1 MIDEVA
7 EESAVP
13 TRIVVGTD
21 GSVTAGRALRK
32 AIGLAKAVGAE
43 LIIISAYN
51 NRAPAGVASAGIAL
65 DAGFAGAAHTAAER
79 IVQQAFDTAR
89 AAGVADVTPL
99 VVAGEP
105 ANALVD
111 AAVDHN
117 ADLLVVGSK
126 GMHAAVRFLQGPVA
140 KKVSRRVVCD
150 LLIVE
155 TGEKPQ

>member
-1 MIDEVA
+1 MIDKVA

-13 TRIVVGTD
+13 TKIVVGTD

-51 NRAPAGVASAGIAL
+51 DRAPAGVPSAGIAL
-65 DAGFAGAAHTAAER
+65 DAGFAGAAHSAAET
-79 IVQQAFDTAR
+79 IVQQAGDKAR
-89 AAGVADVTPL
+89 AAGVANVTAL

-105 ANALVD
+105 ANSLVD
-111 AAVDHN
+111 ATVEHN

-140 KKVSRRVVCD
+140 KKVSSRVACD

-155 TGEKPQ
+155 TGEKPR

>member
-1 MIDEVA
+1 MSDEVA

-13 TRIVVGTD
+13 TKIVVGTD

-51 NRAPAGVASAGIAL
+51 DRAPAGVASAGIAL
-65 DAGFAGAAHTAAER
+65 DAGFAGAAHSAAET
-79 IVQQAFDTAR
+79 IVEQASDEAR
-89 AAGVADVTPL
+89 AAGVANVTAL

-105 ANALVD
+105 ADSLVD
-111 AAVDHN
+111 ATVEHN

-140 KKVSRRVVCD
+140 KKVSSRVACD

-155 TGEKPQ
+155 TGEKPH

>member
-1 MIDEVA
+1 MIDKVA

-13 TRIVVGTD
+13 TKIVVGTD

-43 LIIISAYN
+43 LIILSAYN
-51 NRAPAGVASAGIAL
+51 DRGPAGVASACIAL
-65 DAGFAGAAHTAAER
+65 DAGFAGAAHSAAQT
-79 IVQQAFDTAR
+79 IVQQASDEAR
-89 AAGVADVTPL
+89 AVGVADVTAL

-105 ANALVD
+105 ANSLID
-111 AAVDHN
+111 ATVEHN

-140 KKVSRRVVCD
+140 KKVSQRVACD

-155 TGEKPQ
+155 TGEKSH

>member
-1 MIDEVA
+1 MSDEVA

-13 TRIVVGTD
+13 TKIVVGTD

-43 LIIISAYN
+43 LIIISAYSD
-51 NRAPAGVASAGIAL
+51 RAPAGVASAGIAL
-65 DAGFAGAAHTAAER
+65 DAGFAGAAHTAAEMT
-79 IVQQAFDTAR
+79 VQQAGDEAR
-89 AAGVADVTPL
+89 AAGVANVTAL

-105 ANALVD
+105 ANSLVD
-111 AAVDHN
+111 ATVEHN

-126 GMHAAVRFLQGPVA
+126 GMHAAVRFLSGPVA
-140 KKVSRRVVCD
+140 KKVSQRVACD